1 MDPMN
6 DLDREVTAAL
16 LVEPSRDFA
25 ARVRARI
32 ASEPTPAR
40 WGIPRLALAVAG
52 VALAALAANLMLVR
66 PESVRPADAA
76 VLPHGTVA
84 VIEPLRA
91 APPSMASRIASPSA
105 TRTQPEVFV
114 SKSEMLALRRLFSGE
129 IVAPPAGDVPDQVVI
144 PPIAVD
150 AITLPAIP
158 EGERR

>member
-32 ASEPTPAR
+32 ASQPAPAR

-52 VALAALAANLMLVR
+52 GALAALAANLILVR

-76 VLPHGTVA
+76 VLPHGA
-84 VIEPLRA
+84 VTLIGPLRA
-91 APPSMASRIASPSA
+91 AVPSRAPRIAPPSA

-114 SKSEMLALRRLFSGE
+114 SRSEMLALQSLFSGE
-129 IVAPPAGDVPDQVVI
+129 IVAPPSAEVAAEVSILELAIDEIQVPVI
-144 PPIAVD
+144 PGGGD
-150 AITLPAIP
+150 Q
-158 EGERR
+158 